1 MTALLTIITLILFAW
16 QETKP
21 EPDRTDRPYGAL

>member
-1 MTALLTIITLILFAW
+1 MTALLIVIGLILFAW

-21 EPDRTDRPYGAL
+21 EPDRYDRPYGAL